1 MHSHNMYELLYFVSG
16 DATHVIEDRKYK
28 LKKGDLII
36 IRPSKYHFIQIDS
49 SSDYE
54 RYDIL
59 FDEKLLGI
67 EEARLIPKQTEVI
80 NLNEN
85 AVATGLLQS
94 TDYYYKKLGEGD
106 FIKICTLILRQL
118 FMDLS
123 IKREYVEQE
132 YSVINPLLS
141 DALAYINRNIF
152 TLKSV
157 KEVSDALFVTESY
170 LYRLF
175 KRELKNTP
183 KKYIQDKRLLYAQ
196 KLISKGRR
204 PTDVFED
211 CGFNDYTSF
220 YRGYVKF
227 FGYPPSRDIK

>member
-1 MHSHNMYELLYFVSG
+1 
-16 DATHVIEDRKYK
+16 
-28 LKKGDLII
+28 
-36 IRPSKYHFIQIDS
+36 
-49 SSDYE
+49 
-54 RYDIL
+54 
-59 FDEKLLGI
+59 
-67 EEARLIPKQTEVI
+67 
-80 NLNEN
+80 
-85 AVATGLLQS
+85 
-94 TDYYYKKLGEGD
+94 
-106 FIKICTLILRQL
+106 
-118 FMDLS
+118 MDLS